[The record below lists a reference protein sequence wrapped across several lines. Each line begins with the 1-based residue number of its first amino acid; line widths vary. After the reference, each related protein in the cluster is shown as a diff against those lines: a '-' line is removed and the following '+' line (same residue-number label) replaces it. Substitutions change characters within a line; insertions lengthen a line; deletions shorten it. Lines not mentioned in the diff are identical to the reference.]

1 MFYLSQWDMH
11 HLCFFLGGLNILLMV
26 ATAKHLKLNGFRD
39 HSRNLA
45 DLGIC
50 KGWIKID
57 TDVENCP
64 ICRDSDF
71 LKHVDNTIGSKPKC
85 FGDNAPHVLT
95 QDHKHFC
102 VVLMVI
108 SQVSRWDTASQISDR
123 VWDINIKVFHGSD
136 FRNICRCDSSVSQK
150 RSKRRWVVW
159 VVHIKKVRYTWGIQ
173 PNSDFRVSPKHK
185 FSLGPITMSVVI
197 FPKSYL
203 FLSFYKLKS
212 C

>member
-1 MFYLSQWDMH
+1 MRHATFV
-11 HLCFFLGGLNILLMV
+11 FFLGGLNILLMV

-71 LKHVDNTIGSKPKC
+71 LKRVDNTIGSKPKC

-108 SQVSRWDTASQISDR
+108 SQVSR
-123 VWDINIKVFHGSD
+123 
-136 FRNICRCDSSVSQK
+136 
-150 RSKRRWVVW
+150 
-159 VVHIKKVRYTWGIQ
+159 
-173 PNSDFRVSPKHK
+173 
-185 FSLGPITMSVVI
+185 
-197 FPKSYL
+197 
-203 FLSFYKLKS
+203 
-212 C
+212 